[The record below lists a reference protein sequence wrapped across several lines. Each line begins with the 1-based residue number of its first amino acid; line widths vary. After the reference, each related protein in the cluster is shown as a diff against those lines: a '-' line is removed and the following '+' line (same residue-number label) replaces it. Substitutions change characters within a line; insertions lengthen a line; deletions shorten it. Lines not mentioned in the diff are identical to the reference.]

1 LTTPLLE
8 IFSSVQ
14 GEGLYV
20 GCRQIFLRFAG
31 CNLKCA
37 YCDTAFEPSPV
48 CRCERNPGRRDF
60 INLPNP
66 LTAFQVAAA
75 FAGLNPQI
83 HHSVSL
89 TGGEPL
95 LHNEFLRA
103 LIPLLPKLRSG
114 VYLETNGSLPRELSS
129 LIHLV
134 DIIAMDIKLPGVAGL
149 SSPLWE
155 THKEFL
161 AVASRKKVF
170 IKVVVDENTRMEEL
184 EKAFDVIK
192 EVGDF
197 PLVIQPLT
205 RDDGCPG
212 IEPEQLIFFQE
223 SALRQLNDVRVIPQ
237 AHKMLKC
244 L

>member
-1 LTTPLLE
+1 MAAPLRE

-14 GEGLYV
+14 GEGLYA

-31 CNLKCA
+31 CNLKCT
-37 YCDTAFEPSPV
+37 YCDTDFEPSPV

-60 INLPNP
+60 INFSNP
-66 LTAFQVAAA
+66 LTVFQVAAI
-75 FAGLNPQI
+75 FAGLNSQF

-103 LIPLLPKLRSG
+103 LIPLLPKFRSG
-114 VYLETNGSLPRELSS
+114 VYLETNGSLPLELSS

-149 SSPLWE
+149 PSPLWE
-155 THKEFL
+155 THKKFL
-161 AVASRKKVF
+161 AIASQKKVF
-170 IKVVVDENTRMEEL
+170 VKIIVAENTSLEEL
-184 EKAFDVIK
+184 AKAFNVIQ

-205 RDDGCPG
+205 RDDGSPG
-212 IEPEQLIFFQE
+212 IGPEQLIFFQE
-223 SALRQLNDVRVIPQ
+223 SALKQLNDVRVIPQ
-237 AHKMLKC
+237 AHKMLKF